1 MRPTRARARHRA
13 ALILL
18 SVGPS
23 QGALEIPRAARGIAA
38 TGHRVEVILEPA
50 SRRFVG
56 PAAFHESVALVD
68 EPSEAPE
75 AVLFAPATAATL
87 ARLARGLGG
96 GPAEDVAWSARAF
109 VAPDLDPGTAAHP
122 AVRENLALLAN
133 DGFGVI
139 RGRGDGL
146 AGAEE
151 VVAGLLG
158 GLGGPMS
165 GMRLLVTAGGT
176 REPIDS
182 VRFIGNRS
190 SGKMGLAIAREAVR
204 MGARVT
210 VVAANLERTEPG
222 TENYFVET
230 VEGMRAEVLERAG
243 DADALVMAAAVSD
256 FTPASPV
263 KEKIRRGE
271 GTTAVELKPTAD
283 LLKAVREKN
292 PDLFVVGFAAT
303 HGDPVPD
310 ARGKLVTKGADIIV
324 GNDISLEGVGFGAEE
339 NEVYVVGHAEERFVP
354 RASKREVARVI
365 LKSVL
370 AGMSEERQI

>member
-1 MRPTRARARHRA
+1 
-13 ALILL
+13 LILI

-23 QGALEIPRAARGIAA
+23 PGALAIPGAAREIATA
-38 TGHRVEVILEPA
+38 GHRVEVILEPET
-50 SRRFVG
+50 RRFIG
-56 PAAFHESVALVD
+56 PAAFPEPVALVD

-75 AVLFAPATAATL
+75 AVLFAPSTAATL

-96 GPAEDVAWSARAF
+96 GPAEDAAGRARAF
-109 VAPDLDPGTAAHP
+109 VAPDLDPGTATHP
-122 AVRENLALLAN
+122 AVRENLTLLGEA
-133 DGFGVI
+133 GFGVI
-139 RGRGDGL
+139 RGPGAGM

-151 VVAGLLG
+151 VGAGLLG

-190 SGKMGLAIAREAVR
+190 SGKMGRAIACEAVR

-210 VVAANLERTEPG
+210 VVAANLGRSEPG
-222 TENYFVET
+222 TENRPVET
-230 VEGMRAEVLERAG
+230 VEELRAEVLERAG
-243 DADALVMAAAVSD
+243 DADVLVMAAAVSD

-283 LLKAVREKN
+283 VLKAVTEKN

-303 HGDPVPD
+303 HGNPVPD
-310 ARGKLVTKGADIIV
+310 AREKLVTKGADIIV
-324 GNDISLEGVGFGAEE
+324 GNDISLEGVGFGAED
-339 NEVYVVGHAEERFVP
+339 NEVYVVGRAGEVFVP
-354 RASKREVARVI
+354 RASKRDVARVI
-365 LKSVL
+365 LDSLL
-370 AGMSEERQI
+370 AEMSEERQR

>member
-1 MRPTRARARHRA
+1 M
-13 ALILL
+13 ILL

-23 QGALEIPRAARGIAA
+23 PGALEIPGVAREIAA
-38 TGHRVEVILEPA
+38 AGHRVEVILEPE

-56 PAAFHESVALVD
+56 PAAFPEPVVLVK

-75 AVLFAPATAATL
+75 AILFAPATAATL
-87 ARLARGLGG
+87 ARLARGLGV
-96 GPAEDVAWSARAF
+96 GPAEVAAGGTRAF
-109 VAPDLDPGTAAHP
+109 VVPDLDPGTAAHP
-122 AVRENLALLAN
+122 AVRENLALLGE

-139 RGRGDGL
+139 RGREDGM
-146 AGAEE
+146 AWAEE

-190 SGKMGLAIAREAVR
+190 SGKMGLAVAREAVR
-204 MGARVT
+204 LGARVT
-210 VVAANLERTEPG
+210 VVAANLEGAEPG
-222 TENYFVET
+222 TENRPVET
-230 VEGMRAEVLERAG
+230 VEEMRAEVLERAG
-243 DADALVMAAAVSD
+243 DVDALVMAAAVSD

-283 LLKAVREKN
+283 VLKAVREKN

-303 HGDPVPD
+303 HGNPVPD
-310 ARGKLVTKGADIIV
+310 AREKLVTKGADIIV

-339 NEVYVVGHAEERFVP
+339 NEVYVVDRAGERFVP

-365 LKSVL
+365 LESLL
-370 AGMSEERQI
+370 AEMSEERQR

>member
-1 MRPTRARARHRA
+1 MRARARHKA
-13 ALILL
+13 TLILL
-18 SVGPS
+18 SVGPTP
-23 QGALEIPRAARGIAA
+23 GALAIPSAAREIAGA
-38 TGHRVEVILEPA
+38 GHRVEVILEPET
-50 SRRFVG
+50 RRFVG
-56 PAAFHESVALVD
+56 PAAFCEPVALVD
-68 EPSEAPE
+68 EPSEDPE
-75 AVLFAPATAATL
+75 AVLFAPATAASL

-96 GPAEDVAWSARAF
+96 GPAEDVAAGSAHAF
-109 VAPDLDPGTAAHP
+109 VAPDLDPGTVAHP
-122 AVRENLALLAN
+122 AVRENLALLDE

-139 RGRGDGL
+139 RGREVGM

-204 MGARVT
+204 RGARVT
-210 VVAANLERTEPG
+210 VVAANLGRSEPG
-222 TENYFVET
+222 TENRAVET
-230 VEGMRAEVLERAG
+230 VEEMRAEVLERAG

-271 GTTAVELKPTAD
+271 GATVVELKPTAD
-283 LLKAVREKN
+283 VLEAVSKMY

-303 HGDPVPD
+303 HGYPVPD
-310 ARGKLVTKGADIIV
+310 AREKLINKGADIIV

-339 NEVYVVGHAEERFVP
+339 NEVYVVGRGSVGERFVP

-365 LKSVL
+365 LDSL
-370 AGMSEERQI
+370 LEEMSEEWQR